1 MNETEQQAI
10 QTESTQPSVPVE
22 TPAEVASGSGSRS
35 EFLQQLPEEI
45 RDHPSLQSIND
56 VGNLGL
62 SFVNAQRLIGA
73 DKIPLPKNPTE
84 DDLSNIYSKLG
95 RPDEP
100 SGYAIQADGQI
111 LTEGDVNTYTDIA
124 HKLGLSKTQ
133 ANGILDYY
141 RSSIQ
146 QTTEAMSKAPD
157 NVVSGFEAIID
168 ETADESKSVQS
179 SSNVP
184 TMIIPEGVTK
194 EQKKNQQNV
203 SMFGG
208 SGGGAVAAFDPAAEK
223 RMFDKLNRIEEMLEQ
238 FSESGQFNNN
248 MSPTR
253 NSSKQNENKIRES
266 INNLK
271 KEEKLYEEITNTEFS
286 IIQENNNNEFT
297 PRSHG

>member
-10 QTESTQPSVPVE
+10 QTEPTQPSVPVE

-84 DDLSNIYSKLG
+84 DDLSNIYSRLG

-111 LTEGDVNTYTDIA
+111 LTERDVNTYTDIA

-146 QTTEAMSKAPD
+146 QTTEAMSKDAQQQKQQIEQNLKAEWGAD
-157 NVVSGFEAIID
+157 FDAKVSQANRAV
-168 ETADESKSVQS
+168 ADIAGQDLLDMVLEDGTKVGNHPAFIKAFANFADFKTS
-179 SSNVP
+179 
-184 TMIIPEGVTK
+184 VTK
-194 EQKKNQQNV
+194 EDTISENSVNYRM
-203 SMFGG
+203 S
-208 SGGGAVAAFDPAAEK
+208 AAEAK
-223 RMFDKLNRIEEMLEQ
+223 SRIDTIMNDKSHAYWDRKNPVAREKAVKEVQDLYEMLN
-238 FSESGQFNNN
+238 GAA
-248 MSPTR
+248 
-253 NSSKQNENKIRES
+253 
-266 INNLK
+266 
-271 KEEKLYEEITNTEFS
+271 
-286 IIQENNNNEFT
+286 
-297 PRSHG
+297 

>member
-146 QTTEAMSKAPD
+146 QTTEAMSKDA
-157 NVVSGFEAIID
+157 
-168 ETADESKSVQS
+168 QQ
-179 SSNVP
+179 
-184 TMIIPEGVTK
+184 
-194 EQKKNQQNV
+194 QKQHNNK
-203 SMFGG
+203 
-208 SGGGAVAAFDPAAEK
+208 
-223 RMFDKLNRIEEMLEQ
+223 DKML
-238 FSESGQFNNN
+238 
-248 MSPTR
+248 
-253 NSSKQNENKIRES
+253 I
-266 INNLK
+266 
-271 KEEKLYEEITNTEFS
+271 
-286 IIQENNNNEFT
+286 
-297 PRSHG
+297 

>member
-10 QTESTQPSVPVE
+10 QTEPTQPSVPVE

-62 SFVNAQRLIGA
+62 SYVNAQRLIGA

-124 HKLGLSKTQ
+124 HKLGLSKAQ

-146 QTTEAMSKAPD
+146 QTTEAMSKDSEQQRQQIEQSLKAEWGAD
-157 NVVSGFEAIID
+157 YDAKVTQANRAVSDIAGQDLLDMVLQDGTKVGNHPAFIKAFANF
-168 ETADESKSVQS
+168 ADFKNS
-179 SSNVP
+179 
-184 TMIIPEGVTK
+184 VTK
-194 EQKKNQQNV
+194 EDTISENSVNYRMSPADAKAKIDTIMNDRSHAYWDRKNPV
-203 SMFGG
+203 ARDK
-208 SGGGAVAAFDPAAEK
+208 AVKEVQD
-223 RMFDKLNRIEEMLEQ
+223 LYEMLN
-238 FSESGQFNNN
+238 GAA
-248 MSPTR
+248 
-253 NSSKQNENKIRES
+253 
-266 INNLK
+266 
-271 KEEKLYEEITNTEFS
+271 
-286 IIQENNNNEFT
+286 
-297 PRSHG
+297 

>member
-10 QTESTQPSVPVE
+10 QTEPTQPSVPVE

-124 HKLGLSKTQ
+124 HKLGLSKAQ

-146 QTTEAMSKAPD
+146 QTTEAMSKDSEQQRQQIEQSLKAEWGAD
-157 NVVSGFEAIID
+157 YDAKVTQANRAVSDIAGEDLLQMVLQDGTKVGNHPAFIKAFANF
-168 ETADESKSVQS
+168 ADFKTS
-179 SSNVP
+179 
-184 TMIIPEGVTK
+184 VTK
-194 EQKKNQQNV
+194 E
-203 SMFGG
+203 
-208 SGGGAVAAFDPAAEK
+208 DT
-223 RMFDKLNRIEEMLEQ
+223 I
-238 FSESGQFNNN
+238 SENSVNYR
-248 MSPTR
+248 MSPADA
-253 NSSKQNENKIRES
+253 KAKIDTIMNDKSHAYWDRKNPVARE
-266 INNLK
+266 K
-271 KEEKLYEEITNTEFS
+271 AVKEVQDLYEILS
-286 IIQENNNNEFT
+286 
-297 PRSHG
+297 GAA

>member
-10 QTESTQPSVPVE
+10 QTEPTQPSVPVE

-62 SFVNAQRLIGA
+62 SYVNAQRLIGA

-124 HKLGLSKTQ
+124 HKLGLSKAQ

-146 QTTEAMSKAPD
+146 QTTEAMSKDAQQEKQMIEESLKAEWGANYD
-157 NVVSGFEAIID
+157 AKVNQANRAV
-168 ETADESKSVQS
+168 ADIAGEDLLNMVLEDGTKVGNHPAFIKAFANFADFKTS
-179 SSNVP
+179 
-184 TMIIPEGVTK
+184 VTK
-194 EQKKNQQNV
+194 EETISENSVNYRMSPADAKAKIDTIMNDRSHAYWDRKNPV
-203 SMFGG
+203 ARDK
-208 SGGGAVAAFDPAAEK
+208 AVKEVQD
-223 RMFDKLNRIEEMLEQ
+223 LYEMLN
-238 FSESGQFNNN
+238 GAA
-248 MSPTR
+248 
-253 NSSKQNENKIRES
+253 
-266 INNLK
+266 
-271 KEEKLYEEITNTEFS
+271 
-286 IIQENNNNEFT
+286 
-297 PRSHG
+297 

>member
-10 QTESTQPSVPVE
+10 QTEPTQPSVPVE

-62 SFVNAQRLIGA
+62 SYVNAQRLIGA

-146 QTTEAMSKAPD
+146 QTTEAMSKDAQQQKQQIEQNLKAEWGAD
-157 NVVSGFEAIID
+157 FDAKVSQANRAV
-168 ETADESKSVQS
+168 ADIAGQDLLDMVLQDGTKVGNHPAFIKAFANFADFKNS
-179 SSNVP
+179 
-184 TMIIPEGVTK
+184 VTK
-194 EQKKNQQNV
+194 EDTISENSVNYRMSPADAKAKIDTIMNDRSHAYWDRKNPV
-203 SMFGG
+203 ARDK
-208 SGGGAVAAFDPAAEK
+208 AVKEVQD
-223 RMFDKLNRIEEMLEQ
+223 LYEMLN
-238 FSESGQFNNN
+238 GAA
-248 MSPTR
+248 
-253 NSSKQNENKIRES
+253 
-266 INNLK
+266 
-271 KEEKLYEEITNTEFS
+271 
-286 IIQENNNNEFT
+286 
-297 PRSHG
+297 

>member
-10 QTESTQPSVPVE
+10 QTEPTQPSVPVE

-146 QTTEAMSKAPD
+146 QTTEAMSKDAQQQKQQIEQNLKAEWGANYD
-157 NVVSGFEAIID
+157 AKVNQANRAV
-168 ETADESKSVQS
+168 ADIAGQDLLDMVLQDGTKVGNHPAFIKAFASFADFKNS
-179 SSNVP
+179 
-184 TMIIPEGVTK
+184 VTK
-194 EQKKNQQNV
+194 EDTISENSVNYRMSPADAQSKIDSIMNDKSHPYWDRKN
-203 SMFGG
+203 
-208 SGGGAVAAFDPAAEK
+208 AVA
-223 RMFDKLNRIEEMLEQ
+223 RDKAVKEVQDLYEMLN
-238 FSESGQFNNN
+238 GAA
-248 MSPTR
+248 
-253 NSSKQNENKIRES
+253 
-266 INNLK
+266 
-271 KEEKLYEEITNTEFS
+271 
-286 IIQENNNNEFT
+286 
-297 PRSHG
+297 

>member
-10 QTESTQPSVPVE
+10 QTEPTQPSVPVE

-62 SFVNAQRLIGA
+62 SYVNAQRLIGA

-124 HKLGLSKTQ
+124 HKLGLSKAQ

-146 QTTEAMSKAPD
+146 QTTEAMSKDSEQQRQQIEQSLKAEWGAD
-157 NVVSGFEAIID
+157 YDAKVTQANRAVSDIAGEDLLQMVLQDGTKVGNHPAFIKAFASF
-168 ETADESKSVQS
+168 ADFKNS
-179 SSNVP
+179 
-184 TMIIPEGVTK
+184 VTK
-194 EQKKNQQNV
+194 EDTISENSVNYRMSPADAQSKIDSIMNDKSHPYWDRKN
-203 SMFGG
+203 
-208 SGGGAVAAFDPAAEK
+208 AVA
-223 RMFDKLNRIEEMLEQ
+223 RDKAV
-238 FSESGQFNNN
+238 
-248 MSPTR
+248 
-253 NSSKQNENKIRES
+253 
-266 INNLK
+266 
-271 KEEKLYEEITNTEFS
+271 KEVQDLYEMIS
-286 IIQENNNNEFT
+286 
-297 PRSHG
+297 GAA

>member
-10 QTESTQPSVPVE
+10 QTEPTQPSVPVE

-62 SFVNAQRLIGA
+62 SYVNAQRLIGA

-124 HKLGLSKTQ
+124 HKLGLSKAQ

-146 QTTEAMSKAPD
+146 QTTEAMSKDSEQQRQQIEQSLKAEWGAD
-157 NVVSGFEAIID
+157 YDAKVTQANRAVSDIAGED
-168 ETADESKSVQS
+168 LLQMV
-179 SSNVP
+179 
-184 TMIIPEGVTK
+184 
-194 EQKKNQQNV
+194 
-203 SMFGG
+203 
-208 SGGGAVAAFDPAAEK
+208 
-223 RMFDKLNRIEEMLEQ
+223 LEDGTL
-238 FSESGQFNNN
+238 SL
-248 MSPTR
+248 
-253 NSSKQNENKIRES
+253 IH
-266 INNLK
+266 I
-271 KEEKLYEEITNTEFS
+271 
-286 IIQENNNNEFT
+286 
-297 PRSHG
+297 

>member
-10 QTESTQPSVPVE
+10 QTEPTQPSVPVE

-124 HKLGLSKTQ
+124 HKLGLSKAQ

-146 QTTEAMSKAPD
+146 QTTEAMSK
-157 NVVSGFEAIID
+157 EAQQEKQMIEESLKAEWGANYD
-168 ETADESKSVQS
+168 AKVNQANRAVADIAGEDLLNMVLEDGTKVGNHPAFIKAFANFADFKTS
-179 SSNVP
+179 
-184 TMIIPEGVTK
+184 VTK
-194 EQKKNQQNV
+194 E
-203 SMFGG
+203 
-208 SGGGAVAAFDPAAEK
+208 DT
-223 RMFDKLNRIEEMLEQ
+223 I
-238 FSESGQFNNN
+238 SENSVNYR
-248 MSPTR
+248 MSPADA
-253 NSSKQNENKIRES
+253 KAKIDTIMNDKSHAYWDRKNPVARE
-266 INNLK
+266 K
-271 KEEKLYEEITNTEFS
+271 AVKEVQDLYEMTV
-286 IIQENNNNEFT
+286 
-297 PRSHG
+297 GAA

>member
-73 DKIPLPKNPTE
+73 DKIPIPKNPTE

-124 HKLGLSKTQ
+124 HKLGLSKAQ

-146 QTTEAMSKAPD
+146 QTTEAMSK
-157 NVVSGFEAIID
+157 EAQQEKQMIEESLKAEWGANYD
-168 ETADESKSVQS
+168 AKVNQANRAVADIAGEDLLNMVLEDGTKVGNHPAFIKAFANFADFKTS
-179 SSNVP
+179 
-184 TMIIPEGVTK
+184 VTK
-194 EQKKNQQNV
+194 E
-203 SMFGG
+203 
-208 SGGGAVAAFDPAAEK
+208 DT
-223 RMFDKLNRIEEMLEQ
+223 I
-238 FSESGQFNNN
+238 SENSVNYR
-248 MSPTR
+248 MSPADA
-253 NSSKQNENKIRES
+253 KAKIDTIMNDKSHAYWDRKNPVARE
-266 INNLK
+266 K
-271 KEEKLYEEITNTEFS
+271 AVKEVQDLYEMTV
-286 IIQENNNNEFT
+286 
-297 PRSHG
+297 GAA

>member
-10 QTESTQPSVPVE
+10 QTEPTQPSVPVE

-84 DDLSNIYSKLG
+84 DDLNNIYTRLG
-95 RPDEP
+95 KPEQP
-100 SGYAIQADGQI
+100 SGYEIKADGQI

-146 QTTEAMSKAPD
+146 QTTEAMSKDSEQQRQQIEQSLKAEWGAD
-157 NVVSGFEAIID
+157 FDAKVSQANRAV
-168 ETADESKSVQS
+168 ADIAGQDLLDMVLQDGTKVGNHPAFIKAFASFADFKNS
-179 SSNVP
+179 
-184 TMIIPEGVTK
+184 VTK
-194 EQKKNQQNV
+194 E
-203 SMFGG
+203 
-208 SGGGAVAAFDPAAEK
+208 DT
-223 RMFDKLNRIEEMLEQ
+223 I
-238 FSESGQFNNN
+238 SENSVNYR
-248 MSPTR
+248 MSPADA
-253 NSSKQNENKIRES
+253 KAKIDTIMNDKSHAYWDRKNPVARE
-266 INNLK
+266 K
-271 KEEKLYEEITNTEFS
+271 AVKEVQDLYEMTV
-286 IIQENNNNEFT
+286 
-297 PRSHG
+297 GAA

>member
-10 QTESTQPSVPVE
+10 QTEPTQPSVPVE

-62 SFVNAQRLIGA
+62 SYVNAQRLIGA

-124 HKLGLSKTQ
+124 HKLGLSKAQ

-146 QTTEAMSKAPD
+146 QTTEAMSKDSEQQRQQIEQSLKAEWGAD
-157 NVVSGFEAIID
+157 YDAKVTQANRAVSDIAGEDLLQMVLEDGTKVGNHPAFIKAFANF
-168 ETADESKSVQS
+168 ADFKNS
-179 SSNVP
+179 
-184 TMIIPEGVTK
+184 VTK
-194 EQKKNQQNV
+194 EDTISENSVNYRMSPADAKAKIDTIMNDRSHAYWDRKNPV
-203 SMFGG
+203 ARDK
-208 SGGGAVAAFDPAAEK
+208 AVKEVQD
-223 RMFDKLNRIEEMLEQ
+223 LYEMLN
-238 FSESGQFNNN
+238 GAA
-248 MSPTR
+248 
-253 NSSKQNENKIRES
+253 
-266 INNLK
+266 
-271 KEEKLYEEITNTEFS
+271 
-286 IIQENNNNEFT
+286 
-297 PRSHG
+297 

>member
-10 QTESTQPSVPVE
+10 QTEPTQPSVPVE

-146 QTTEAMSKAPD
+146 QTTEAMSKDAQQQKQQIEQNLKAEWGAD
-157 NVVSGFEAIID
+157 FDAKVSQANRAV
-168 ETADESKSVQS
+168 ADIAGQDLLDMVLQDGTKVGNHPAFIKAFANFADFKNS
-179 SSNVP
+179 
-184 TMIIPEGVTK
+184 VTK
-194 EQKKNQQNV
+194 EDTISENSVNYRMSPADAKAKIDTIMNDRSHAYWDRKNPV
-203 SMFGG
+203 ARDK
-208 SGGGAVAAFDPAAEK
+208 AVKEVQD
-223 RMFDKLNRIEEMLEQ
+223 LYEMLN
-238 FSESGQFNNN
+238 GAA
-248 MSPTR
+248 
-253 NSSKQNENKIRES
+253 
-266 INNLK
+266 
-271 KEEKLYEEITNTEFS
+271 
-286 IIQENNNNEFT
+286 
-297 PRSHG
+297 

>member
-84 DDLSNIYSKLG
+84 DDLNNIYTKLG
-95 RPDEP
+95 KPEQP
-100 SGYAIQADGQI
+100 SGYEIRADGQI
-111 LTEGDVNTYTDIA
+111 LTEEDVNTYTDIA

-146 QTTEAMSKAPD
+146 QTTEAMSKDAQQQKQQIEQNLKAEWGAD
-157 NVVSGFEAIID
+157 FDAKVSQANRAV
-168 ETADESKSVQS
+168 ADIAGQDLLDMVLQDGTKVGNHPAFIKAFANFADFKNS
-179 SSNVP
+179 
-184 TMIIPEGVTK
+184 VTK
-194 EQKKNQQNV
+194 E
-203 SMFGG
+203 
-208 SGGGAVAAFDPAAEK
+208 DT
-223 RMFDKLNRIEEMLEQ
+223 I
-238 FSESGQFNNN
+238 SENSVNYR
-248 MSPTR
+248 MSPADA
-253 NSSKQNENKIRES
+253 KAKIDTIMNDKSHAYWDRKNPVARE
-266 INNLK
+266 K
-271 KEEKLYEEITNTEFS
+271 AVKEVQDLYEMTV
-286 IIQENNNNEFT
+286 
-297 PRSHG
+297 GAA

>member
-10 QTESTQPSVPVE
+10 QTEPTQPSVPVE

-84 DDLSNIYSKLG
+84 DDLNNIYTKLG
-95 RPDEP
+95 KPEQP
-100 SGYAIQADGQI
+100 SGYEIKADGQI

-146 QTTEAMSKAPD
+146 QTTEAMSKDAQQQKQQIEQNLKAEWGAD
-157 NVVSGFEAIID
+157 FDAKVSQANRAV
-168 ETADESKSVQS
+168 ADIAGQDLLDMVLQDGTKVGNHPAFIKAFASFADFKNS
-179 SSNVP
+179 
-184 TMIIPEGVTK
+184 VTK
-194 EQKKNQQNV
+194 EDTISENSVNYRMSPADAQSKIDSIMNDKSHPYWDRKN
-203 SMFGG
+203 
-208 SGGGAVAAFDPAAEK
+208 AVA
-223 RMFDKLNRIEEMLEQ
+223 RDKAVKEVQDLYEMLN
-238 FSESGQFNNN
+238 GAA
-248 MSPTR
+248 
-253 NSSKQNENKIRES
+253 
-266 INNLK
+266 
-271 KEEKLYEEITNTEFS
+271 
-286 IIQENNNNEFT
+286 
-297 PRSHG
+297 

>member
-10 QTESTQPSVPVE
+10 QTEPTQPSVPVE

-84 DDLSNIYSKLG
+84 DDLSNIYSRLG

-124 HKLGLSKTQ
+124 HKLGLSKAQ

-146 QTTEAMSKAPD
+146 QTTEAMSKDSEQQRQQIEQSLKAEWGAD
-157 NVVSGFEAIID
+157 YDAKVTQANRAVSDIAGEDLLQMVLQDGTKVGNHPAFIKAFANF
-168 ETADESKSVQS
+168 ADFKNS
-179 SSNVP
+179 
-184 TMIIPEGVTK
+184 VTK
-194 EQKKNQQNV
+194 EDTISENSVNYRMSPADAKAKIDTIMNDRSHAYWDRKNPV
-203 SMFGG
+203 ARDK
-208 SGGGAVAAFDPAAEK
+208 AVKEVQD
-223 RMFDKLNRIEEMLEQ
+223 LYEMLN
-238 FSESGQFNNN
+238 GAA
-248 MSPTR
+248 
-253 NSSKQNENKIRES
+253 
-266 INNLK
+266 
-271 KEEKLYEEITNTEFS
+271 
-286 IIQENNNNEFT
+286 
-297 PRSHG
+297 

>member
-10 QTESTQPSVPVE
+10 QTEPTQPSVPVE

-84 DDLSNIYSKLG
+84 DDLNNIYTKLG
-95 RPDEP
+95 KPEQP
-100 SGYAIQADGQI
+100 SGYEIKADGQI
-111 LTEGDVNTYTDIA
+111 LTEEDVNTYTDIA

-146 QTTEAMSKAPD
+146 QTTEAMSKDAQQQKLQIEQNLKAEWGAD
-157 NVVSGFEAIID
+157 FDAKVSQANRAV
-168 ETADESKSVQS
+168 ADIAGQDLLDMVLQDGTKVGNHPAFIKAFASFADFKTS
-179 SSNVP
+179 
-184 TMIIPEGVTK
+184 VTK
-194 EQKKNQQNV
+194 EDTISENSVNYRMSTAEAKSRLDAIMSDK
-203 SMFGG
+203 SH
-208 SGGGAVAAFDPAAEK
+208 AYWDRKAPA
-223 RMFDKLNRIEEMLEQ
+223 
-238 FSESGQFNNN
+238 
-248 MSPTR
+248 P
-253 NSSKQNENKIRES
+253 IRE
-266 INNLK
+266 K
-271 KEEKLYEEITNTEFS
+271 AVKEVQDLFEMTS
-286 IIQENNNNEFT
+286 
-297 PRSHG
+297 GAA

>member
-10 QTESTQPSVPVE
+10 QTEPTQPSVPVE

-62 SFVNAQRLIGA
+62 SYVNAQRLIGA

-111 LTEGDVNTYTDIA
+111 LTEGDANTVSDIF

-133 ANGILDYY
+133 ASGILDYY

-146 QTTEAMSKAPD
+146 QTTEAMSKDSEQKRQQIEQSLKAEWGAD
-157 NVVSGFEAIID
+157 YDAKVTQANRAVSDIAGEDLLQMVLQDGTKVGNHPAFIKAFANF
-168 ETADESKSVQS
+168 ADFKNS
-179 SSNVP
+179 
-184 TMIIPEGVTK
+184 VTK
-194 EQKKNQQNV
+194 EDTISENSVNYRMSPADAKAKIDTIMNDRSHAYWDRKNPV
-203 SMFGG
+203 ARDK
-208 SGGGAVAAFDPAAEK
+208 AVKEVQD
-223 RMFDKLNRIEEMLEQ
+223 LYEMLN
-238 FSESGQFNNN
+238 GAA
-248 MSPTR
+248 
-253 NSSKQNENKIRES
+253 
-266 INNLK
+266 
-271 KEEKLYEEITNTEFS
+271 
-286 IIQENNNNEFT
+286 
-297 PRSHG
+297 

>member
-10 QTESTQPSVPVE
+10 QTEPTQPSVPVE

-62 SFVNAQRLIGA
+62 SYVNAQRLIGA

-100 SGYAIQADGQI
+100 SGYDIQADGQI

-124 HKLGLSKTQ
+124 HKLGLSKAQ

-146 QTTEAMSKAPD
+146 QTTEAMSKDAQQEKQMIEESLKAEWGANYD
-157 NVVSGFEAIID
+157 AKVNQANRAV
-168 ETADESKSVQS
+168 ADIAGEDLLNMVLEDGTKVGNHPAFIKAFANFADFKNS
-179 SSNVP
+179 
-184 TMIIPEGVTK
+184 VTK
-194 EQKKNQQNV
+194 EDTISENSVNYRMSPADAKAKIDTIMNDRSHAYWDRKNPV
-203 SMFGG
+203 ARDK
-208 SGGGAVAAFDPAAEK
+208 AVKEVQD
-223 RMFDKLNRIEEMLEQ
+223 LYEMLN
-238 FSESGQFNNN
+238 GAA
-248 MSPTR
+248 
-253 NSSKQNENKIRES
+253 
-266 INNLK
+266 
-271 KEEKLYEEITNTEFS
+271 
-286 IIQENNNNEFT
+286 
-297 PRSHG
+297 

>member
-10 QTESTQPSVPVE
+10 QTEPTQPSVPVE

-84 DDLSNIYSKLG
+84 DDLNNIYTKLG
-95 RPDEP
+95 KPEQP
-100 SGYAIQADGQI
+100 SGYEIKADGQI
-111 LTEGDVNTYTDIA
+111 LTEEDVNTYTDIA

-146 QTTEAMSKAPD
+146 QTTEAMSKDAQQQKQQIEQNLKAEWGAD
-157 NVVSGFEAIID
+157 FDAKVSQANRAV
-168 ETADESKSVQS
+168 ADIAGQDLLDMVLEDGTKVGNHPAFIKAFASFADFKTS
-179 SSNVP
+179 
-184 TMIIPEGVTK
+184 VTK
-194 EQKKNQQNV
+194 EDTISENSVNYRMSTAEAKSRLDAIMSDK
-203 SMFGG
+203 SH
-208 SGGGAVAAFDPAAEK
+208 AYWDRKAPA
-223 RMFDKLNRIEEMLEQ
+223 
-238 FSESGQFNNN
+238 
-248 MSPTR
+248 P
-253 NSSKQNENKIRES
+253 IRE
-266 INNLK
+266 K
-271 KEEKLYEEITNTEFS
+271 AVKEVQDLFEMTS
-286 IIQENNNNEFT
+286 
-297 PRSHG
+297 GAA

>member
-10 QTESTQPSVPVE
+10 QTEPTQHSVPVE

-62 SFVNAQRLIGA
+62 SYVNAQRLIGA

-146 QTTEAMSKAPD
+146 QTTEAMSKDAQQQKQQIEQNLKAEWGAD
-157 NVVSGFEAIID
+157 FDAKVSQANRAV
-168 ETADESKSVQS
+168 ADIAGQDLLDMVLQDGTKVGNHPAFIKAFASFADFKNS
-179 SSNVP
+179 
-184 TMIIPEGVTK
+184 VTK
-194 EQKKNQQNV
+194 EDTISENSVNYRMSPADAKAKIDTIMNDRSHAYWDRKNPV
-203 SMFGG
+203 ARDK
-208 SGGGAVAAFDPAAEK
+208 AVKEVQD
-223 RMFDKLNRIEEMLEQ
+223 LYEMLN
-238 FSESGQFNNN
+238 GAA
-248 MSPTR
+248 
-253 NSSKQNENKIRES
+253 
-266 INNLK
+266 
-271 KEEKLYEEITNTEFS
+271 
-286 IIQENNNNEFT
+286 
-297 PRSHG
+297 

>member
-62 SFVNAQRLIGA
+62 SYVNAQRLIGA

-124 HKLGLSKTQ
+124 HKLGLSKAQ

-146 QTTEAMSKAPD
+146 QTTEAMSKDSEQQRQQIEQSLKAEWGAD
-157 NVVSGFEAIID
+157 YDAKVTQANRAVSDIAGEDLLQMVLEDGTKVGNHPAFIKAFANF
-168 ETADESKSVQS
+168 ADFKNS
-179 SSNVP
+179 
-184 TMIIPEGVTK
+184 VTK
-194 EQKKNQQNV
+194 EDTISENSVNYRMSPADAKAKIDTIMNDRSHAYWDRKNPV
-203 SMFGG
+203 ARDK
-208 SGGGAVAAFDPAAEK
+208 AVKEVQD
-223 RMFDKLNRIEEMLEQ
+223 LYEMLN
-238 FSESGQFNNN
+238 GAA
-248 MSPTR
+248 
-253 NSSKQNENKIRES
+253 
-266 INNLK
+266 
-271 KEEKLYEEITNTEFS
+271 
-286 IIQENNNNEFT
+286 
-297 PRSHG
+297 

>member
-10 QTESTQPSVPVE
+10 QTEPTQPSVPVE

-62 SFVNAQRLIGA
+62 SYVNAQRLIGA

-124 HKLGLSKTQ
+124 HKLGLSKAQ

-146 QTTEAMSKAPD
+146 QTTEAMSKDSEQQRQQIEQSLKAEWGAD
-157 NVVSGFEAIID
+157 YDAKVTQANRAVSDIAGEDLLQMVLEDGTKVGNHPAFIKAFANF
-168 ETADESKSVQS
+168 ADFKNS
-179 SSNVP
+179 
-184 TMIIPEGVTK
+184 VTK
-194 EQKKNQQNV
+194 EDTISENSVNYRMSPADAKAKIDTIMNDRSHAYWDRKNPVARDKAVKEVQDLYEMLN
-203 SMFGG
+203 
-208 SGGGAVAAFDPAAEK
+208 GAV
-223 RMFDKLNRIEEMLEQ
+223 
-238 FSESGQFNNN
+238 
-248 MSPTR
+248 
-253 NSSKQNENKIRES
+253 
-266 INNLK
+266 
-271 KEEKLYEEITNTEFS
+271 
-286 IIQENNNNEFT
+286 
-297 PRSHG
+297 

>member
-10 QTESTQPSVPVE
+10 QTEPTQPSVPVE

-56 VGNLGL
+56 VRNLGL

-124 HKLGLSKTQ
+124 HKLGLSKAQ

-146 QTTEAMSKAPD
+146 QTTEAMSKDAQQEKQMIEESLKAEWGANYD
-157 NVVSGFEAIID
+157 AKVNQANRAV
-168 ETADESKSVQS
+168 ADIAGEDLLNMVLEDGTKVGNHPAFIKAFANFADFKTS
-179 SSNVP
+179 
-184 TMIIPEGVTK
+184 VTK
-194 EQKKNQQNV
+194 E
-203 SMFGG
+203 
-208 SGGGAVAAFDPAAEK
+208 DT
-223 RMFDKLNRIEEMLEQ
+223 I
-238 FSESGQFNNN
+238 SENSVNYR
-248 MSPTR
+248 MSPADA
-253 NSSKQNENKIRES
+253 KAKIDTIMNDKSHAYWDRKNPVARE
-266 INNLK
+266 K
-271 KEEKLYEEITNTEFS
+271 AVKEVQDLYEMTV
-286 IIQENNNNEFT
+286 
-297 PRSHG
+297 GAA

>member
-10 QTESTQPSVPVE
+10 QTEPTQPSVPVE

-62 SFVNAQRLIGA
+62 SYVNAQRLIGA

-124 HKLGLSKTQ
+124 HKLGLSKAQ

-146 QTTEAMSKAPD
+146 QTTEAMSKDSEQQRQQIEQSLKAEWGAD
-157 NVVSGFEAIID
+157 YDAKVTQANRAVSDIAGEVLLQMVLEDGTKVGNHPAFIKAFANF
-168 ETADESKSVQS
+168 ADFKNS
-179 SSNVP
+179 
-184 TMIIPEGVTK
+184 VTK
-194 EQKKNQQNV
+194 EDTISENSVNYRMSPADAKAKIDTIMNDRSHAYWDRKNPV
-203 SMFGG
+203 ARDK
-208 SGGGAVAAFDPAAEK
+208 AVKEVQD
-223 RMFDKLNRIEEMLEQ
+223 LYEMLN
-238 FSESGQFNNN
+238 GAA
-248 MSPTR
+248 
-253 NSSKQNENKIRES
+253 
-266 INNLK
+266 
-271 KEEKLYEEITNTEFS
+271 
-286 IIQENNNNEFT
+286 
-297 PRSHG
+297 

>member
-10 QTESTQPSVPVE
+10 QTEPTQPSVPVE

-62 SFVNAQRLIGA
+62 SYVNAQRLIGA

-84 DDLSNIYSKLG
+84 DDLNNIYTKLG
-95 RPDEP
+95 KPEQP
-100 SGYAIQADGQI
+100 SGYEIKADGQI

-146 QTTEAMSKAPD
+146 QTTEAMSKDSEQQRQQIEQSLKAEWGAD
-157 NVVSGFEAIID
+157 FDAKVSQANRAV
-168 ETADESKSVQS
+168 ADIAGQDLLDMVLQDGTKVGNHPAFIKAFASFADFKNS
-179 SSNVP
+179 
-184 TMIIPEGVTK
+184 VTK
-194 EQKKNQQNV
+194 EDTISENSVNYRMSPADAQSKIDAIMNDRSHAYWDRKNPV
-203 SMFGG
+203 ARDK
-208 SGGGAVAAFDPAAEK
+208 AVKEVQD
-223 RMFDKLNRIEEMLEQ
+223 LYEMLN
-238 FSESGQFNNN
+238 GAA
-248 MSPTR
+248 
-253 NSSKQNENKIRES
+253 
-266 INNLK
+266 
-271 KEEKLYEEITNTEFS
+271 
-286 IIQENNNNEFT
+286 
-297 PRSHG
+297 

>member
-10 QTESTQPSVPVE
+10 QTEPTQPSVPVE

-62 SFVNAQRLIGA
+62 SYVNAQRLIGA

-146 QTTEAMSKAPD
+146 QTTEAMSKDAQQQKQQIEQNLKAEWGAD
-157 NVVSGFEAIID
+157 FDAKVSQANRAV
-168 ETADESKSVQS
+168 ADIAGQDLLDMVLQDGTKVGNHPAFIKAFASFADFKNS
-179 SSNVP
+179 
-184 TMIIPEGVTK
+184 VTK
-194 EQKKNQQNV
+194 EDTISENSVNYRMSPADAQSKIDSIMNDKSHPYWDRKN
-203 SMFGG
+203 
-208 SGGGAVAAFDPAAEK
+208 AVA
-223 RMFDKLNRIEEMLEQ
+223 RDKAVKEVQDLYEMLN
-238 FSESGQFNNN
+238 GAA
-248 MSPTR
+248 
-253 NSSKQNENKIRES
+253 
-266 INNLK
+266 
-271 KEEKLYEEITNTEFS
+271 
-286 IIQENNNNEFT
+286 
-297 PRSHG
+297 

>member
-10 QTESTQPSVPVE
+10 QTEPTQPSVPVE

-124 HKLGLSKTQ
+124 HKLGLSKAQ

-146 QTTEAMSKAPD
+146 QTTEAMSKDSEQQRQQIEQSLKAEWGAD
-157 NVVSGFEAIID
+157 YDAKVTQANRAVSDIAGEDLLQMVLEDGTKVGNHPAFIKAFANF
-168 ETADESKSVQS
+168 ADFKNS
-179 SSNVP
+179 
-184 TMIIPEGVTK
+184 VTK
-194 EQKKNQQNV
+194 EDTISENSVNYRMSPADAKAKIDTIMNDRSHAYWDRKNPV
-203 SMFGG
+203 ARDK
-208 SGGGAVAAFDPAAEK
+208 AVKEVQD
-223 RMFDKLNRIEEMLEQ
+223 LYEMLN
-238 FSESGQFNNN
+238 GAA
-248 MSPTR
+248 
-253 NSSKQNENKIRES
+253 
-266 INNLK
+266 
-271 KEEKLYEEITNTEFS
+271 
-286 IIQENNNNEFT
+286 
-297 PRSHG
+297 

>member
-10 QTESTQPSVPVE
+10 QTEPTQPSVPVE

-84 DDLSNIYSKLG
+84 DDLNNIYTKLG
-95 RPDEP
+95 KPEQP
-100 SGYAIQADGQI
+100 SGYEIKADGQI
-111 LTEGDVNTYTDIA
+111 LTEEDVNTYTDIA

-146 QTTEAMSKAPD
+146 QTTEAMSKDAQQQKQQIEQ
-157 NVVSGFEAIID
+157 NLKAEWG
-168 ETADESKSVQS
+168 ADYDAKVNQANRAVADIAGQDLLDMVLQDGTKVGNHPAFIKAFASFADFKTS
-179 SSNVP
+179 
-184 TMIIPEGVTK
+184 VTK
-194 EQKKNQQNV
+194 EDTISENSVNYRMSTAEAKSKLDAIM
-203 SMFGG
+203 SDKTH
-208 SGGGAVAAFDPAAEK
+208 AYWDRKAPA
-223 RMFDKLNRIEEMLEQ
+223 
-238 FSESGQFNNN
+238 
-248 MSPTR
+248 P
-253 NSSKQNENKIRES
+253 IRE
-266 INNLK
+266 K
-271 KEEKLYEEITNTEFS
+271 AVKEVQDLFEMTS
-286 IIQENNNNEFT
+286 
-297 PRSHG
+297 GAA

>member
-10 QTESTQPSVPVE
+10 QTEPTQPSVPVE

-62 SFVNAQRLIGA
+62 SYVNAQRLIGA

-124 HKLGLSKTQ
+124 HKLGLSKAQ

-146 QTTEAMSKAPD
+146 QTTEAMSKDSEQQRQQIEQSLKAEWGAD
-157 NVVSGFEAIID
+157 YDAKVTQANRAVSDIAGEDLLQMVLEDGTKVGNHPAFIKAF
-168 ETADESKSVQS
+168 TNFADFKNS
-179 SSNVP
+179 
-184 TMIIPEGVTK
+184 VTK
-194 EQKKNQQNV
+194 EDTISENSVNYRMSPADAKAKIDTIMNDRSHAYWDRKNPV
-203 SMFGG
+203 ARDK
-208 SGGGAVAAFDPAAEK
+208 AVKEVQD
-223 RMFDKLNRIEEMLEQ
+223 LYEMLN
-238 FSESGQFNNN
+238 GAA
-248 MSPTR
+248 
-253 NSSKQNENKIRES
+253 
-266 INNLK
+266 
-271 KEEKLYEEITNTEFS
+271 
-286 IIQENNNNEFT
+286 
-297 PRSHG
+297 